1 MSEGHESR
9 VERFRVLYDDAYP
22 RVMAYALRRART
34 REDAFDVVA
43 ETMLVVWRRLDQI
56 PTDRRR
62 LPWVFGVA
70 RRVLANQYRAVSR
83 RDRLVARVAHEPD
96 SAAPE
101 FDAVHEALDALRPDH
116 REILTLAAWDDLDN
130 DEIAIVLGIT
140 PAAVAVRLHRARA
153 RLARELGRLGVT
165 EAVEKLPQSGG
176 RSRTLEGMNGIPPGP
191 GEKERT

>member
-9 VERFRVLYDDAYP
+9 VERFRALYDDAYP

-34 REDAFDVVA
+34 REDALDVVA

-70 RRVLANQYRAVSR
+70 RRVLANQYRAVAR
-83 RDRLVARVAHEPD
+83 RDRLVARVAHQPD

-140 PAAVAVRLHRARA
+140 PAAVAVRLHRART
-153 RLARELGRLGVT
+153 RLARELGRLGVAA
-165 EAVEKLPQSGG
+165 AVEKLPQSGG

>member
-34 REDAFDVVA
+34 REDALDVVA
-43 ETMLVVWRRLDQI
+43 ETMLVAWRRLDQI
-56 PTDRRR
+56 PADQRR

-70 RRVLANQYRAVSR
+70 RRVLANHYRAVAR
-83 RDRLVARVAHEPD
+83 GDRLAARAAHQPH

-130 DEIAIVLGIT
+130 NEIAVVLGIT

-153 RLARELGRLGVT
+153 RLARELGRLGVA

>member
-34 REDAFDVVA
+34 REDALDVVA

-70 RRVLANQYRAVSR
+70 RRVLANQYRAVAR

-101 FDAVHEALDALRPDH
+101 FDAVHRALDALRPDH

-130 DEIAIVLGIT
+130 DEIAVVLGIT
-140 PAAVAVRLHRARA
+140 PTAVAVRLHRARA
-153 RLARELGRLGVT
+153 RLARELGRLGVAG
-165 EAVEKLPQSGG
+165 AVEKLPQSGG

>member
-34 REDAFDVVA
+34 REDALDVVA

-70 RRVLANQYRAVSR
+70 RRVLANQYRAVAR

-101 FDAVHEALDALRPDH
+101 FDAVHRALDALRPDH

-130 DEIAIVLGIT
+130 DEIAVVLGIT

-153 RLARELGRLGVT
+153 RLARELGRLGVAG
-165 EAVEKLPQSGG
+165 AVEKLPQSGG

>member
-34 REDAFDVVA
+34 REDALDVVA

-70 RRVLANQYRAVSR
+70 RRVLANQYRAVPR
-83 RDRLVARVAHEPD
+83 RDRLVTRVAHEPD

-101 FDAVHEALDALRPDH
+101 FDAVHEALER
-116 REILTLAAWDDLDN
+116 LAALDPR
-130 DEIAIVLGIT
+130 EARIIELRIFAGSTVEETAEVLGR
-140 PAAVAVRLHRARA
+140 PGQRRDRRGARHYP
-153 RLARELGRLGVT
+153 GG
-165 EAVEKLPQSGG
+165 SGG
-176 RSRTLEGMNGIPPGP
+176 AAAPGPRPPGP
-191 GEKERT
+191 GVGPARGGRGRREVAAIRREVPDT

>member
-1 MSEGHESR
+1 MSEAQESR
-9 VERFRVLYDDAYP
+9 VERFRALYDDAYP

-34 REDAFDVVA
+34 REDALDVVA

-62 LPWVFGVA
+62 LPGVFGVA
-70 RRVLANQYRAVSR
+70 RRVLANQYRAVAR
-83 RDRLVARVAHEPD
+83 RGRLVARVAHQPD

-130 DEIAIVLGIT
+130 DEIAVVLGIT

-153 RLARELGRLGVT
+153 RLARELSRLGV
-165 EAVEKLPQSGG
+165 AGVADRLPQSGG